1 MRTSLIRRAAASL
14 LALSLV
20 SAAPLAVQAQEDET
34 QKPISLTQEHVT
46 LEHTEYEYTGNPI
59 EPNVTVR
66 VEGTLLTLDQ
76 HYSLSFADN
85 TEVGQ
90 AKATVTGIETA
101 GYTGKVEIPFTIVPK
116 ATEPSQPS
124 EPSEP
129 SEPSQPSEPS
139 EPPKPLAITEDSVK
153 LEKTEFVYA
162 GKAVEPK
169 VTVTVEGKVLTAGT
183 DYKLAYENNS
193 KPGTAYAVITA
204 ADGSSYTG
212 SVRVKFTITEA
223 EKSPA
228 YTVTAGADGKWYQK
242 SGKTLS
248 FTANGEFS
256 KFVGVSVDGKRLAD
270 SAYTA
275 KSGSTVV
282 TLKNSYLNTLKQGK
296 HTLTVHFEDGKV
308 ETEFRVLAAKDGT
321 NPATGDTIH
330 LWAGILFV
338 SLTGLAGAG
347 FAWARKL
354 RR

>member
-76 HYSLSFADN
+76 HYSLSFTDN

-124 EPSEP
+124 E
-129 SEPSQPSEPS
+129 PSEPS

-248 FTANGEFS
+248 FTASGEFS

-296 HTLTVHFEDGKV
+296 HTLTVHFEDGKA
-308 ETEFRVLAAKDGT
+308 ETAFQVLAAKDGT

-354 RR
+354 HR

>member
-34 QKPISLTQEHVT
+34 QEPISLTQEHVT

-76 HYSLSFADN
+76 HYFLSFADN

-129 SEPSQPSEPS
+129 SQPSEPA
-139 EPPKPLAITEDSVK
+139 KPLAITEDSVK

-183 DYKLAYENNS
+183 DYKLAYENNG

-248 FTANGEFS
+248 FTASGEYS

-296 HTLTVHFEDGKV
+296 HTLTVHFEDGKA
-308 ETEFRVLAAKDGT
+308 ETAFQVLAAKDGS
-321 NPATGDTIH
+321 NPTTGDTIH

-354 RR
+354 HR

>member
-1 MRTSLIRRAAASL
+1 MRTSLIRRVAASL

-34 QKPISLTQEHVT
+34 QEPITLTQEHVT
-46 LEHTEYEYTGNPI
+46 LEHTEYEYTGSPI
-59 EPNVTVR
+59 QPNVTVR

-76 HYSLSFADN
+76 HYYLSFADN

-90 AKATVTGIETA
+90 AKVTVSGIETA
-101 GYTGKVEIPFTIVPK
+101 GYTGKVEVPFTIVPK
-116 ATEPSQPS
+116 ATEPS

-129 SEPSQPSEPS
+129 SEPA
-139 EPPKPLAITEDSVK
+139 KPLAITEDCVK
-153 LEKTEFVYA
+153 LEKTEFTYE

-169 VTVTVEGKVLTAGT
+169 VTVTVDGKVLTAGT
-183 DYKLAYENNS
+183 DYKLAYENND
-193 KPGTAYAVITA
+193 KVGTAYAIITA

-223 EKSPA
+223 EKAPT
-228 YTVTAGADGKWYQK
+228 YTVIAGTDGKWYQK

-248 FTANGEFS
+248 FTASGAHD

-296 HTLTVHFEDGKV
+296 HTVTVHFEDGKA
-308 ETEFRVLAAKDGT
+308 ETTFQVLAAKDGT
-321 NPATGDTIH
+321 NPATGDNIH

-347 FAWARKL
+347 FVYSRKL
-354 RR
+354 RK

>member
-34 QKPISLTQEHVT
+34 QEPISLTQEHVT

-66 VEGTLLTLDQ
+66 VEGTLLTLEQ
-76 HYSLSFADN
+76 HYFLSFADN

-129 SEPSQPSEPS
+129 SQPSEPS
-139 EPPKPLAITEDSVK
+139 EPAKPLAITEDSVK

-162 GKAVEPK
+162 GKVIEPK

-183 DYKLAYENNS
+183 DYKLAYENNG

-248 FTANGEFS
+248 FTASGEYS

-296 HTLTVHFEDGKV
+296 HTLTVHFEDGKA
-308 ETEFRVLAAKDGT
+308 ETAFQVLAAKDGT
-321 NPATGDTIH
+321 NPTTGDTVH

>member
-129 SEPSQPSEPS
+129 SEPSQPSEPA
-139 EPPKPLAITEDSVK
+139 KPLAITEDSVK

-183 DYKLAYENNS
+183 DYKLAYENNG
-193 KPGTAYAVITA
+193 KPGTAYAIITA

-248 FTANGEFS
+248 FTASGEYS

-270 SAYTA
+270 SAYTT

-296 HTLTVHFEDGKV
+296 HTLTVHFEDGKA
-308 ETEFRVLAAKDGT
+308 ETAFQVLAAKDGT

>member
-129 SEPSQPSEPS
+129 SQPSEPA
-139 EPPKPLAITEDSVK
+139 KPLAITEDSVK

-296 HTLTVHFEDGKV
+296 HTLTVHFEDGKA
-308 ETEFRVLAAKDGT
+308 ETAFQVLAAKDGT
-321 NPATGDTIH
+321 NPATGDTVH

-354 RR
+354 HR

>member
-66 VEGTLLTLDQ
+66 VEGTLLTLEQ
-76 HYSLSFADN
+76 HYFLSFADN

-129 SEPSQPSEPS
+129 SQPSEPS
-139 EPPKPLAITEDSVK
+139 EPAKPLAITEDSVK

-228 YTVTAGADGKWYQK
+228 YTVTAGAEGKWYQK

-248 FTANGEFS
+248 FTASGEYS

-296 HTLTVHFEDGKV
+296 HTLTVHFEDGKA
-308 ETEFRVLAAKDGT
+308 ETAFQVLAAKDGT
-321 NPATGDTIH
+321 NPTTGDTIH

-347 FAWARKL
+347 FACARKL
-354 RR
+354 HR

>member
-1 MRTSLIRRAAASL
+1 MRTSLIRRVAASL

-34 QKPISLTQEHVT
+34 QEPITLTQEHVS
-46 LEHTEYEYTGNPI
+46 LEHTEYEYTGSPI
-59 EPNVTVR
+59 QPNVTVR

-76 HYSLSFADN
+76 HYYLSFADN

-90 AKATVTGIETA
+90 AKVTVSGIATA
-101 GYTGKVEIPFTIVPK
+101 GYTGKVEVPFTIVPK
-116 ATEPSQPS
+116 ATEPS

-129 SEPSQPSEPS
+129 SEPA
-139 EPPKPLAITEDSVK
+139 KPLAITEDCVK
-153 LEKTEFVYA
+153 LEKTEFTYE

-169 VTVTVEGKVLTAGT
+169 VTVTVDGKVLTAGT
-183 DYKLAYENNS
+183 DYKLAYESND
-193 KPGTAYAVITA
+193 KVGTAYAIITA
-204 ADGSSYTG
+204 ADGSNYTG

-223 EKSPA
+223 EKAPT
-228 YTVTAGADGKWYQK
+228 YTIIAGADGKWYQK

-248 FTANGEFS
+248 FTASGAYD

-296 HTLTVHFEDGKV
+296 HTVTVHFEDGKA
-308 ETEFRVLAAKDGT
+308 ETTFQVLAAKDST
-321 NPATGDTIH
+321 NPSTGDNIH

-347 FAWARKL
+347 FVYSRKL
-354 RR
+354 RK

>member
-66 VEGTLLTLDQ
+66 VEGTLLTLEQ
-76 HYSLSFADN
+76 HYFLSFADN

-129 SEPSQPSEPS
+129 SEPA
-139 EPPKPLAITEDSVK
+139 KPLAITEDSVK

-183 DYKLAYENNS
+183 DYKLAYENNG

-228 YTVTAGADGKWYQK
+228 YAVTAGADGKWYQK

-248 FTANGEFS
+248 FTASGEFS

-296 HTLTVHFEDGKV
+296 HTLTVHFEDGKA
-308 ETEFRVLAAKDGT
+308 ETAFQVLAAKDGT
-321 NPATGDTIH
+321 NPTTGDTIH

-354 RR
+354 HR

>member
-76 HYSLSFADN
+76 HYFLSFADN

-90 AKATVTGIETA
+90 AKATITGIETA

-129 SEPSQPSEPS
+129 SQPS

-248 FTANGEFS
+248 FTASGEFS

-296 HTLTVHFEDGKV
+296 HTLTVHFEDGKA
-308 ETEFRVLAAKDGT
+308 ETAFQVLAAKDGT
-321 NPATGDTIH
+321 NPATGDTVH

>member
-20 SAAPLAVQAQEDET
+20 SAAPLAVQAREDEA
-34 QKPISLTQEHVT
+34 QEPISLTQEHVT

-66 VEGTLLTLDQ
+66 VEGTLLTLEQ
-76 HYSLSFADN
+76 HYFLSFADN

-129 SEPSQPSEPS
+129 SQPSEPA
-139 EPPKPLAITEDSVK
+139 KPLAITEDSVK

-248 FTANGEFS
+248 FTASGEYS

-296 HTLTVHFEDGKV
+296 HTLTVHFEDGKA
-308 ETEFRVLAAKDGT
+308 ETAFQVLAAKDGT
-321 NPATGDTIH
+321 NPTTGDTIH

-354 RR
+354 HR

>member
-66 VEGTLLTLDQ
+66 VEGTLLTLEQ

-129 SEPSQPSEPS
+129 SQPSEPS
-139 EPPKPLAITEDSVK
+139 EPAKPLAITEDSVK

-248 FTANGEFS
+248 FTASGEFS

-296 HTLTVHFEDGKV
+296 HTVTVHFEDGKA
-308 ETEFRVLAAKDGT
+308 EAAFQVLAAKDGT
-321 NPATGDTIH
+321 NPTTGDTIH

>member
-20 SAAPLAVQAQEDET
+20 SAAPLAVQAQEDEA
-34 QKPISLTQEHVT
+34 QEPISLTQEHVT

-76 HYSLSFADN
+76 HYFLSFADN

-116 ATEPSQPS
+116 ATEPSQ
-124 EPSEP
+124 PSEP

-228 YTVTAGADGKWYQK
+228 YTVTAGADGKWHQK

-248 FTANGEFS
+248 FTASGEFG
-256 KFVGVSVDGKRLAD
+256 KFVGVSVDGKRLTD

-296 HTLTVHFEDGKV
+296 HTLTVHFEDGKA
-308 ETEFRVLAAKDGT
+308 ETAFQVLAAKDGT
-321 NPATGDTIH
+321 NPTTGDTIH

>member
-129 SEPSQPSEPS
+129 SQPSEPA
-139 EPPKPLAITEDSVK
+139 KPLAITEDSVK

-169 VTVTVEGKVLTAGT
+169 VTVTVEGKVLTVGT

-248 FTANGEFS
+248 FTASGEFS

-296 HTLTVHFEDGKV
+296 HTLTVHFEDGKA
-308 ETEFRVLAAKDGT
+308 ETAFQVLAAKDGT

>member
-34 QKPISLTQEHVT
+34 QEPISLTQEHVT
-46 LEHTEYEYTGNPI
+46 LEHAEYEYTGNPI

-66 VEGTLLTLDQ
+66 VEGTLLTLEQ
-76 HYSLSFADN
+76 HYFLSFADN

-129 SEPSQPSEPS
+129 SEPSQPSEPA
-139 EPPKPLAITEDSVK
+139 KPLAITEDSVK

-228 YTVTAGADGKWYQK
+228 YTVTAGAEGKWYQK

-248 FTANGEFS
+248 FTASGEFS

-296 HTLTVHFEDGKV
+296 HTLTVHFEDGKA
-308 ETEFRVLAAKDGT
+308 ETAFQVLAAKDGT
-321 NPATGDTIH
+321 NPTTGDTIH

>member
-34 QKPISLTQEHVT
+34 QEPISLTQEHVT

-129 SEPSQPSEPS
+129 SEPSQPSEPA
-139 EPPKPLAITEDSVK
+139 KPLAITEDSVK

-169 VTVTVEGKVLTAGT
+169 VTVTVEGKVLTPGT

-228 YTVTAGADGKWYQK
+228 YTFTAGADGKWYQK

-248 FTANGEFS
+248 FTASGEFS

-296 HTLTVHFEDGKV
+296 HTLTVHFEDGKA
-308 ETEFRVLAAKDGT
+308 ETAFQVLAAKDGT
-321 NPATGDTIH
+321 NPTTGDTIH

-354 RR
+354 HR

>member
-20 SAAPLAVQAQEDET
+20 SAAPLAVGAQEDET
-34 QKPISLTQEHVT
+34 QEPISLTQEHVT

-129 SEPSQPSEPS
+129 SEPSQPSEPA
-139 EPPKPLAITEDSVK
+139 KPLAITEDSVK

-296 HTLTVHFEDGKV
+296 HTLTVHFEDGKA
-308 ETEFRVLAAKDGT
+308 ETAFQVLAAKDGT

-354 RR
+354 HR

>member
-129 SEPSQPSEPS
+129 SQPSEPA
-139 EPPKPLAITEDSVK
+139 KPLAITEDSVK

-204 ADGSSYTG
+204 ADGSGYTG

-296 HTLTVHFEDGKV
+296 HTLTVHFEDGKA
-308 ETEFRVLAAKDGT
+308 ETAFQVLAAKDGT
-321 NPATGDTIH
+321 NPATGDTVH

>member
-76 HYSLSFADN
+76 HYSLSFTDN

-129 SEPSQPSEPS
+129 SEPSQPSEPA
-139 EPPKPLAITEDSVK
+139 KPLAITEDSVK

-296 HTLTVHFEDGKV
+296 HTLTVHFEDGKA
-308 ETEFRVLAAKDGT
+308 ETAFQVLAAKDGT

-347 FAWARKL
+347 FALARKL
-354 RR
+354 HR

>member
-129 SEPSQPSEPS
+129 SEPA
-139 EPPKPLAITEDSVK
+139 KPLAITEDSVK

-212 SVRVKFTITEA
+212 SVRVKFTITET

-296 HTLTVHFEDGKV
+296 HTVTVHFEDGKA
-308 ETEFRVLAAKDGT
+308 ETAFQVLAAKDGT
-321 NPATGDTIH
+321 NPTTGDTIH

-354 RR
+354 HR

>member
-34 QKPISLTQEHVT
+34 QEPISLTQEHVT

-76 HYSLSFADN
+76 HYFLSFADN

-129 SEPSQPSEPS
+129 SQPSEPS
-139 EPPKPLAITEDSVK
+139 EPAKPLAITEDSVK
-153 LEKTEFVYA
+153 LEKTEFVYD

-248 FTANGEFS
+248 FTASGEYS

-296 HTLTVHFEDGKV
+296 HTLTVHFEDGKA
-308 ETEFRVLAAKDGT
+308 ETAFQVLAAKDGT
-321 NPATGDTIH
+321 NPTTGDTVH

>member
-34 QKPISLTQEHVT
+34 QEPISLTQEHVT

-66 VEGTLLTLDQ
+66 VEGTLLTLEQ
-76 HYSLSFADN
+76 HYFLSFADN

-129 SEPSQPSEPS
+129 SQPSEPA
-139 EPPKPLAITEDSVK
+139 KPLAITEDSVK
-153 LEKTEFVYA
+153 LEKTEFVYD

-183 DYKLAYENNS
+183 DYKLAYENNG

-228 YTVTAGADGKWYQK
+228 YTVTAGAEGKWYQK

-248 FTANGEFS
+248 FTASGEYS

-296 HTLTVHFEDGKV
+296 HTLTVHFEDGKA
-308 ETEFRVLAAKDGT
+308 ETAFQVLAAKDGT
-321 NPATGDTIH
+321 NPTTGDTIH

-354 RR
+354 HR

>member
-129 SEPSQPSEPS
+129 SQPSEPA
-139 EPPKPLAITEDSVK
+139 KPLAITEDSVK

-296 HTLTVHFEDGKV
+296 HTLTVHFEDGKA
-308 ETEFRVLAAKDGT
+308 ETAFQVLAAKDGT

-347 FAWARKL
+347 YAWARKL
-354 RR
+354 HR

>member
-20 SAAPLAVQAQEDET
+20 SAAPLAVQAQEDEA
-34 QKPISLTQEHVT
+34 QEPISLTQEHVT

-66 VEGTLLTLDQ
+66 VEGTLLTLEQ
-76 HYSLSFADN
+76 HYFLSFADN

-139 EPPKPLAITEDSVK
+139 EPAKPLAITEDSVK
-153 LEKTEFVYA
+153 LEKTAFVYA

-183 DYKLAYENNS
+183 DYKLAYENNG

-248 FTANGEFS
+248 FTANGEYS
-256 KFVGVSVDGKRLAD
+256 KFVGVSVGGKRLAD

-296 HTLTVHFEDGKV
+296 HTLTVHFEDGKA
-308 ETEFRVLAAKDGT
+308 ETAFQVLAAKDGT

>member
-1 MRTSLIRRAAASL
+1 M
-14 LALSLV
+14 
-20 SAAPLAVQAQEDET
+20 
-34 QKPISLTQEHVT
+34 
-46 LEHTEYEYTGNPI
+46 
-59 EPNVTVR
+59 
-66 VEGTLLTLDQ
+66 
-76 HYSLSFADN
+76 
-85 TEVGQ
+85 
-90 AKATVTGIETA
+90 
-101 GYTGKVEIPFTIVPK
+101 
-116 ATEPSQPS
+116 
-124 EPSEP
+124 
-129 SEPSQPSEPS
+129 
-139 EPPKPLAITEDSVK
+139 K

-183 DYKLAYENNS
+183 DYKLAYENNG

-296 HTLTVHFEDGKV
+296 HTLTVHFEDGKA
-308 ETEFRVLAAKDGT
+308 ETAFQVLAAKDGT

-354 RR
+354 HR

>member
-76 HYSLSFADN
+76 HYFLSFADN

-129 SEPSQPSEPS
+129 SEPSQPSES
-139 EPPKPLAITEDSVK
+139 AKPLAITEDSVK

-248 FTANGEFS
+248 FTASGEYS

-308 ETEFRVLAAKDGT
+308 ETAFQVLAAKDGT
-321 NPATGDTIH
+321 NPTTGDTIH

-354 RR
+354 HR

>member
-34 QKPISLTQEHVT
+34 QEPISLTQEHVT

-66 VEGTLLTLDQ
+66 VEGTLLTLEQ
-76 HYSLSFADN
+76 HYFLSFADN

-129 SEPSQPSEPS
+129 SEPSQPSEPA
-139 EPPKPLAITEDSVK
+139 KPLAITEDSVK

-228 YTVTAGADGKWYQK
+228 YTVTAGAEGKWYQK

-248 FTANGEFS
+248 FTASGEYS

-296 HTLTVHFEDGKV
+296 HTLTVHFEDGKA
-308 ETEFRVLAAKDGT
+308 ETAFQVLAAKDGT

-347 FAWARKL
+347 FALARKL
-354 RR
+354 HR

>member
-124 EPSEP
+124 E
-129 SEPSQPSEPS
+129 PSEPS

-296 HTLTVHFEDGKV
+296 HTLTVHFEDGKT
-308 ETEFRVLAAKDGT
+308 ETAFQVLAAKDGT

>member
-129 SEPSQPSEPS
+129 SQPSEPA
-139 EPPKPLAITEDSVK
+139 KPLAITEDSVK

-248 FTANGEFS
+248 FTASGEFS

-296 HTLTVHFEDGKV
+296 HTVTIHFEDGKA
-308 ETEFRVLAAKDGT
+308 ETAFQVLAAKDGT

-354 RR
+354 HR

>member
-76 HYSLSFADN
+76 HYSLSFTDN

-116 ATEPSQPS
+116 VTEPSQ
-124 EPSEP
+124 PSEP

-296 HTLTVHFEDGKV
+296 HTVTVHFEDGKA
-308 ETEFRVLAAKDGT
+308 ETAFQVLAAKDGT

-347 FAWARKL
+347 FALARKL
-354 RR
+354 HR

>member
-129 SEPSQPSEPS
+129 SQPSEPS
-139 EPPKPLAITEDSVK
+139 EPPKQLAITEDSVK

-228 YTVTAGADGKWYQK
+228 YAVTAGADGKWYQK

-248 FTANGEFS
+248 FTASGEYS

-296 HTLTVHFEDGKV
+296 HTLTVHFEDGKA
-308 ETEFRVLAAKDGT
+308 ETAFQVLAAKDGT

-354 RR
+354 HR

>member
-116 ATEPSQPS
+116 ATEPS
-124 EPSEP
+124 EP

-183 DYKLAYENNS
+183 DYKLAYVNNS

-296 HTLTVHFEDGKV
+296 HTLIIHFEDGKV
-308 ETEFRVLAAKDGT
+308 ETAFQVLAAKDGT
-321 NPATGDTIH
+321 NPATGDTVH

>member
-129 SEPSQPSEPS
+129 SEPSQPSEPA
-139 EPPKPLAITEDSVK
+139 KPLAITEDSVK

-193 KPGTAYAVITA
+193 KPAPPMPL
-204 ADGSSYTG
+204 S
-212 SVRVKFTITEA
+212 RPLTEA
-223 EKSPA
+223 ATPA
-228 YTVTAGADGKWYQK
+228 P
-242 SGKTLS
+242 SG
-248 FTANGEFS
+248 
-256 KFVGVSVDGKRLAD
+256 
-270 SAYTA
+270 
-275 KSGSTVV
+275 
-282 TLKNSYLNTLKQGK
+282 
-296 HTLTVHFEDGKV
+296 
-308 ETEFRVLAAKDGT
+308 
-321 NPATGDTIH
+321 
-330 LWAGILFV
+330 
-338 SLTGLAGAG
+338 
-347 FAWARKL
+347 
-354 RR
+354 

>member
-129 SEPSQPSEPS
+129 SQPSEPA
-139 EPPKPLAITEDSVK
+139 KPLAITEDSVK

-296 HTLTVHFEDGKV
+296 HTITVHFEDGKA
-308 ETEFRVLAAKDGT
+308 ETAFQVLAAKDGT

>member
-124 EPSEP
+124 E
-129 SEPSQPSEPS
+129 PSEPS

-296 HTLTVHFEDGKV
+296 HTLTVHFEDGKA
-308 ETEFRVLAAKDGT
+308 ETAFQVLAAKDGT

-354 RR
+354 HR

>member
-129 SEPSQPSEPS
+129 SQPSEPA
-139 EPPKPLAITEDSVK
+139 KPLAITEDSVK

-204 ADGSSYTG
+204 ADGSGYTG

-296 HTLTVHFEDGKV
+296 HTLTVHFEDGKA
-308 ETEFRVLAAKDGT
+308 ETAFQVLAAKDGT